1 MKVTVLG
8 KCGLGKD
15 ESARER
21 VNFKCNPRSY
31 FLFRL
36 QNASF
41 SYIFARCTGQNF
53 TWLLKT
59 QCVMNTLRRRL
70 DFHWKFFGERK
81 ELNCISLLVSL
92 HTGQLRHCTR
102 GAGPQE
108 TRLWKSN
115 ESLMQNTNNIAD
127 PFQTCQ
133 GLSPQLVH
141 PYSRLSI
148 TRGACSGIWIH
159 IIVIVSC
166 GWGTSRI
173 KSSNCGLCLEGSRL
187 LCLKSFLTVYR
198 QYLLFL
204 DSHPEEYLK
213 YLAWKG
219 HYEVGLNQPISIV
232 ICVFRWNAD
241 RLGPATCVRGFTRS
255 KTGSWEDHRSSKISQ
270 RFSSLYY
277 SCRYSCRW
285 CW

>member
-21 VNFKCNPRSY
+21 VNFKWNPRSY
-31 FLFRL
+31 FLFRF

-81 ELNCISLLVSL
+81 ELNCILLLVSL

-108 TRLWKSN
+108 TRLWESN
-115 ESLMQNTNNIAD
+115 ESLIQNT
-127 PFQTCQ
+127 
-133 GLSPQLVH
+133 
-141 PYSRLSI
+141 
-148 TRGACSGIWIH
+148 
-159 IIVIVSC
+159 II
-166 GWGTSRI
+166 SRI
-173 KSSNCGLCLEGSRL
+173 HFKHVKVSPPN
-187 LCLKSFLTVYR
+187 SFIHTADF
-198 QYLLFL
+198 Q
-204 DSHPEEYLK
+204 SPGA
-213 YLAWKG
+213 LAQVSE
-219 HYEVGLNQPISIV
+219 HTL
-232 ICVFRWNAD
+232 
-241 RLGPATCVRGFTRS
+241 
-255 KTGSWEDHRSSKISQ
+255 
-270 RFSSLYY
+270 
-277 SCRYSCRW
+277 
-285 CW
+285 